1 MTGIAG
7 GRLYA
12 NDHHLATVRGP
23 VMSTTAQLQKRHSKP
38 VWSPGRGSY
47 GNNLWQV
54 YSPKLG
60 RKVKLYSDL
69 EYHHWILVEATPEIV
84 TFCEQPIRMQSRVEG
99 RDRASYIDMWVQ
111 WRNGSE
117 QYREL
122 KYAKDIAQID
132 NKPLLRRQLAIQVA
146 WCERHGVEHLIITDA
161 QVHANKLLL
170 RNWRLI
176 LSILA
181 NAKETDFRKLQPTI
195 LHIIESEGQIS
206 IGCLQGR
213 FVGTTETIFQAAIF
227 DLIQRGLIK
236 APLGEVDL
244 SYAIPLE
251 VAHDL

>member
-1 MTGIAG
+1 MSPRAQQPA
-7 GRLYA
+7 R
-12 NDHHLATVRGP
+12 HH
-23 VMSTTAQLQKRHSKP
+23 KP

-47 GNNLWQV
+47 GNNLWQA

-60 RKVKLYSDL
+60 RNVKLYSDL

-84 TFCEQPIRMQSRVEG
+84 TFCEQPIKMMSRVEG

-111 WRNGSE
+111 WKDGSE

-132 NKPLLRRQLAIQVA
+132 NRPFLRRQLAIQES
-146 WCERHGVEHLIITDA
+146 WCKRHGVEHLVITDEL
-161 QVHANKLLL
+161 VHANKLLL

-181 NAKETDFRKLQPTI
+181 NAKGIDLGKYQHTI
-195 LHIIESEGQIS
+195 LNMIESEGRIS
-206 IGCLQGR
+206 IGNLQGK

-227 DLIQRGLIK
+227 DLIRRGLVK
-236 APLGEVDL
+236 APLGEAEL
-244 SYAIPLE
+244 SYVIPLE
-251 VAHDL
+251 VDHAI